1 MKQTI
6 IDIYNLSDFHGAIL
20 EENKKVGLVTI
31 ATFLNKMKEEKKD
44 SYLFL
49 SDGDMYSGT
58 YFSEITK
65 GKPLTEMLNLL
76 DLTCMGVGNHEI
88 ADKELIEEVI
98 KDASFD
104 FINSN
109 VYKIDGSR
117 LLIGKEYL
125 VKVVNGV
132 RVGIIATLGK
142 AQKYDIIN
150 TVSRNIVVYDEVEVI
165 KKLSRFLRKYEDC
178 KIIILLSHSN
188 TYNLVDKIAMLKAN
202 EMVDVMIN
210 GHNHKKICK
219 IIDCNS
225 KRKMAYI
232 ESGSSGDAIGNI
244 RLILSSI
251 KQEIKEVY
259 LENIDSFSLYEK
271 NSSYQEM
278 INYYI
283 RDNDCIY
290 NEIGVINNYYNKE
303 LFLETF
309 CKYLLEIYQGDIV
322 VLNYGAIRAKGFPLY
337 KKQMIN
343 NSNIRE
349 INPFNNYFMIGIID
363 SDVMDFFCEK
373 YSSSLYF
380 SYIYENNIKEVK
392 VIMIDFVYYQNETIF
407 KEYNKSKD
415 NIFNIIYK
423 MIKEERL

>member
-65 GKPLTEMLNLL
+65 GKPLTQMLNLL

-244 RLILSSI
+244 RLIYSRICLSR
-251 KQEIKEVY
+251 
-259 LENIDSFSLYEK
+259 SL
-271 NSSYQEM
+271 NTGC
-278 INYYI
+278 
-283 RDNDCIY
+283 R
-290 NEIGVINNYYNKE
+290 
-303 LFLETF
+303 
-309 CKYLLEIYQGDIV
+309 
-322 VLNYGAIRAKGFPLY
+322 
-337 KKQMIN
+337 KKSASAPTASMTC
-343 NSNIRE
+343 
-349 INPFNNYFMIGIID
+349 M
-363 SDVMDFFCEK
+363 K
-373 YSSSLYF
+373 
-380 SYIYENNIKEVK
+380 
-392 VIMIDFVYYQNETIF
+392 
-407 KEYNKSKD
+407 
-415 NIFNIIYK
+415 
-423 MIKEERL
+423 